1 MFVYVQRM
9 RYICSI
15 KLKQQ
20 ILTTMYYRFQSNTE
34 LQTSVHPYPTVDL
47 LPIYA
52 NSEAVNTMINQIKSG
67 EVSWD
72 DVCSYDDVDNYFFK
86 PNYVCCNWIDD
97 EDLAETMVFSGSSC
111 SADDEYV
118 VLFESEEEY
127 RIFDGLVAKCESFV
141 KIYKK
146 VEGNTYT
153 SIK

>member
-1 MFVYVQRM
+1 MQRM
-9 RYICSI
+9 YYICSI

-20 ILTTMYYRFQSNTE
+20 ILTTMYYRYQSNTE
-34 LQTSVHPYPTVDL
+34 LQTSVHLYPSIDL

-52 NSEAVNTMINQIKSG
+52 NREAVNSMINRIKSG

-72 DVCSYDDVDNYFFK
+72 DVYIYDDVDNYFFK
-86 PNYVCCNWIDD
+86 ENYVCCKYID
-97 EDLAETMVFSGSSC
+97 EGEHFEQLKETMVFSDNGC
-111 SADDEYV
+111 AANDEYV
-118 VLFESEEEY
+118 VLFNSDEEY
-127 RIFDGLVAKCESFV
+127 RIFDGFVAKCESFV